1 MSISRRSVLKA
12 SALFALVPLAPKLLS
27 AAEQKEHMDKVMSK
41 ASEMKYVSSL
51 VENGEVIT
59 GAHWGI
65 LKATI
70 KHGKIVSSI
79 GLNDS
84 KEKVKNPLQ
93 HVVGDQVYAK
103 SRIKYPMVRK
113 SYLKDPHNSKPEL
126 RGKDEWVRV
135 SYKKAIE
142 LIASAVK
149 ETREKKGPEAI
160 FAGSY
165 GWKSS
170 GNMHNCVV
178 LLQRYMSMGGG
189 FTGITADYS
198 TGAAQVMLPH
208 VVGTLEVY
216 NQQTVFP
223 VVMENSKVV
232 VIWGANPMVTLRIA
246 YSISEGSGL
255 EFFNDLKNSNK
266 KIILIDPIKSDTVQF
281 FMDRKNST
289 WITPIPNTD
298 VALMLGIMHTMY
310 TTNKYDKKFLDT
322 YTTGFDKFLDYM
334 LGKTDGVV
342 KDAKWANSICG
353 IDEKTIKDLAK
364 TMFENRTMIM
374 AGWGM
379 QRAHHGEQPHWMLVT
394 LASMIGQIGLP
405 GGGFGFSYHYANGG
419 NPAAKAAVIGGM
431 NVGKATSGGAAW
443 LQKASAVNIPVSK
456 IADCLANPGKVID
469 ANGGKVKYPDIDLIY
484 WVGGNPIGHHQNINN
499 YVKVWQKPSHVIV
512 HDPFWTATARHA
524 DIVMPTTTSYERDD
538 ISMSGDYSNLNIV
551 PMKALV
557 KRQHEAKDDYEVFS
571 DLAKEAGFHEQY
583 TEGKT
588 PREWIEQFYNTALK
602 SGTPQGIKMPD
613 FKTFWDKNMPITFEV
628 PEEDKT
634 YVRYADFRDDP
645 ILNSLGTPS
654 GRIEIYSETVA
665 KMNYDDCR
673 GYPSWFEPA
682 EWLGMKNKPAEFHL
696 LSPHPEYRLH
706 SQLANTSLRNKYA
719 VSDKEPI
726 WINEEDAKAK
736 GIKNGD
742 VVRVFNARGEV
753 LAGAVVGKHV
763 RKGVLKLSEGAW
775 YNPDSKGLCK
785 NGCANVLT
793 MDISTSKL
801 ANGNCPN
808 TALVNI
814 EKYKGKVE
822 KVDIF
827 EEPKN
832 MREFRI

>member
-1 MSISRRSVLKA
+1 MSISRRNVLKA
-12 SALFALVPLAPKLLS
+12 SALFALVPLAPSLLS
-27 AAEQKEHMDKVMSK
+27 AAEKSEQMAKVMSK
-41 ASEMKYVSSL
+41 ASEMKYVTSL
-51 VENGEVIT
+51 VKNGEVIT

-70 KHGKIVSSI
+70 KNGKIVSSR
-79 GLNDS
+79 GANEA
-84 KEKVKNPLQ
+84 KEKIKNPLQ

-113 SYLKDPHNSKPEL
+113 SYLKDPHNNKPEL

-142 LIASAVK
+142 LIASALK

-170 GNMHNCVV
+170 GNMHNARI
-178 LLQRYMSMGGG
+178 LLQRFMSMSGG
-189 FTGITADYS
+189 FTGSTGDYS
-198 TGAAQVMLPH
+198 TGAAQVIMPH
-208 VVGTLEVY
+208 VIGTIEVY
-216 NQQTVFP
+216 DQQTVFP
-223 VVMENSKVV
+223 VVLKDSKVI
-232 VIWGANPMVTLRIA
+232 VIWGANPMSTLRNA
-246 YSISEGSGL
+246 WTVSEGSGL
-255 EFFNDLKNSNK
+255 EFFNKLKDSGK
-266 KIILIDPIKSDTVQF
+266 KIILIDPIGSETVEFFKSA
-281 FMDRKNST
+281 KGSK
-289 WITPIPNTD
+289 WIQPVPNTD

-310 TTNKYDKKFLDT
+310 ITNKYDKKFLDT
-322 YTTGFDKFLDYM
+322 YTTGFPKFLDYM
-334 LGKTDGVV
+334 LGKSDGVV
-342 KDAKWANSICG
+342 KDATWASNISGVDI
-353 IDEKTIKDLAK
+353 KTIEYLAK
-364 TMFENRTMIM
+364 EMFENRTMIM

-431 NVGKATSGGAAW
+431 NLGNTKGAESGASW
-443 LQKASAVNIPVSK
+443 LLKGSTVSFPVAR
-456 IADCLANPGKVID
+456 IADALLNPGKTLEAD
-469 ANGGKVKYPDIDLIY
+469 GKKIKYPKIDLIY
-484 WVGGNPIGHHQNINN
+484 WVGGNPFSHHQNINHLI
-499 YVKVWQKPSHVIV
+499 KAWQKPSHVIV

-524 DIVMPTTTSYERDD
+524 DIVMPITTSYERDD

-557 KRQHEAKDDYEVFS
+557 KRQYESVDDYEVFS
-571 DLAKEAGFHEQY
+571 DLAVKLGIYEQY

-588 PREWIEQFYNTALK
+588 PREWIEQFYNTALSAAK
-602 SGTPQGIKMPD
+602 PQGISIPD
-613 FKTFWDKNMPITFEV
+613 FKTFWEKNEPLSFEV
-628 PEEDKT
+628 PEEST
-634 YVRYADFRDDP
+634 EFVRYSNFRDDP
-645 ILNSLGTPS
+645 ILNPLGTPS
-654 GRIEIYSETVA
+654 GKIEITSETIA
-665 KMNYDDCR
+665 NMNYDDCR
-673 GYPSWFEPA
+673 AYPSWFEPA

-696 LSPHPEYRLH
+696 LSPHPEFRLH
-706 SQLANTSLRNKYA
+706 SQLNNTSLRKKYA

-726 WINEEDAKAK
+726 WINEEDAKTK

-753 LAGAVVGKHV
+753 LAGAKVTKEI
-763 RKGVLKLSEGAW
+763 RKGVLKLNEGAW

-832 MREFRI
+832 MKV